1 MFKNRIDPPLHYFFF
16 GCSKLPSPATNIVS
30 FLLKTEFSCIS
41 LSDVVGWYLTWTLGR
56 VGYQQKIKRI
66 SDIEV

>member
-1 MFKNRIDPPLHYFFF
+1 MFKNLIDPPLLFHPQQPIF
-16 GCSKLPSPATNIVS
+16 S